1 MSRLLAVDPGIR
13 GCGVALFEGRTLCLA
28 KYVENP
34 IRRGDD
40 LEAQLAMAHAV
51 WALSDHRTPVDLV
64 VVEWPQVYQ
73 GSKQKGDP
81 RDLLT
86 LAGVDAAICCMVLAV
101 ARTRY
106 LPAEWKG
113 QVPGDLMCCRVVGC
127 EAMACKKHAPV
138 LPGKLSSTELLCCQ
152 HQPQG
157 KFHNVADAIGI
168 GLKHLGRL

>member
-13 GCGVALFEGRTLCLA
+13 GCGVAFFENMTLRIA
-28 KYVENP
+28 KYVKNP
-34 IRRGDD
+34 ALHGDG
-40 LEAQLAMAHAV
+40 LEAQLAMARAV
-51 WALSDHRTPVDLV
+51 FEVAYDVYLL

-86 LAGVDAAICCMVLAV
+86 LAGVDASICTLVRASQCV
-101 ARTRY
+101 RY

-138 LPGKLSSTELLCCQ
+138 LPGKLSSVELLCCQ

-157 KFHNVADAIGI
+157 KFHNVADAIGL